1 MGSNHLTMT
10 FLKPNILPKRL
21 LFNLTTI
28 LVCLFLINAALTP
41 ELNTT
46 EKTSGKNNEF
56 LLEYLSIK
64 YPEQNFENF
73 IYVGVKRQ
81 ELDLYLNGNHVISY
95 KVSTSMHGA
104 GTKAGSDMTPIGL
117 HKIKGK
123 FGNGVPVGGILKARK
138 FTGEIAK
145 IETAAVETGQDAITT
160 RVLTLEGLED
170 GVNKGG
176 ELDSYGRHIYIHGT
190 AEEGLIGSPASHGCV
205 RMKNE
210 DVIDLF
216 NRIDSD
222 LTVIILNN

>member
-1 MGSNHLTMT
+1 MT
-10 FLKPNILPKRL
+10 FLKLDIISKKF
-21 LFNLTTI
+21 LFNLSI
-28 LVCLFLINAALTP
+28 LLFSASLINASFFTNP
-41 ELNTT
+41 RTN
-46 EKTSGKNNEF
+46 SHVKNNEF

-64 YPEQNFENF
+64 YPDHSFENF

-95 KVSTSMHGA
+95 PVSTSAHGA

-123 FGNGVPVGGILKARK
+123 FGSDVPIGGILKARK
-138 FTGEIAK
+138 YTGNIASIQTNPIKTGE
-145 IETAAVETGQDAITT
+145 DAITT
-160 RVLTLEGLED
+160 RILTLEGLEN
-170 GVNKGG
+170 GINKGG
-176 ELDSYGRHIYIHGT
+176 ELDSYERHIYIHGT
-190 AEEGLIGSPASHGCV
+190 AEEGLIGQPASHGCV

-216 NRIDSD
+216 NRVEKG

>member
-1 MGSNHLTMT
+1 MT
-10 FLKPNILPKRL
+10 TKRL
-21 LFNLTTI
+21 LMKLGI
-28 LVCLFLINAALTP
+28 LLFSLLLINASFIP
-41 ELNTT
+41 DSIT
-46 EKTSGKNNEF
+46 EEKKEGKNNEF

-64 YPEQNFENF
+64 YPEQNFQNF

-104 GTKAGSDMTPIGL
+104 GTKAGSDMTPVGL

-123 FGNGVPVGGILKARK
+123 FGNDVPIGGVLKARK
-138 FTGEIAK
+138 YTGEIAN
-145 IETAAVETGQDAITT
+145 IETEAIETGNDAITT
-160 RVLTLEGLED
+160 RVLTLEGLEE

-190 AEEGLIGSPASHGCV
+190 AEEGLIGQPASHGCV

-210 DVIDLF
+210 DVVDLF
-216 NRIDSD
+216 NRIDAG

>member
-1 MGSNHLTMT
+1 MT
-10 FLKPNILPKRL
+10 YSKINNLFKKL
-21 LFNLTTI
+21 LFTVSAFLFSLLLTNAT
-28 LVCLFLINAALTP
+28 LISETD
-41 ELNTT
+41 TT
-46 EKTSGKNNEF
+46 ELASDKNNEF

-64 YPEQNFENF
+64 YPEQSFDNF

-104 GTKAGSDMTPIGL
+104 GTKAGSDMTPVGL

-123 FGNGVPVGGILKARK
+123 FGNNVPIGGILKARK
-138 FTGEIAK
+138 YTGEIAT
-145 IETAAVETGQDAITT
+145 IETNAIKTEADAITT

-176 ELDSYGRHIYIHGT
+176 SLDSYGRHIYIHGT
-190 AEEGLIGSPASHGCV
+190 VEEGLIGQPASHGCV

-216 NRIDSD
+216 NRVDKD